1 MPKKLIKLE
10 VNRQLSAKEACQLF
24 QVLPDIDAIK
34 EVGGDWSGEWRRA
47 KFEASHDLEP
57 RAAGAVPIIVDGAD
71 LTKTLRVR
79 AEHVA
84 ALQRIAESRNA
95 RLTNDRPFDPDSP
108 MREVVLTFLTV
119 EMAWRVAT
127 QWFAFQERV
136 AAPDLL
142 RAIDEDIEELVPLAT
157 LFEDLRLAVLGDG
170 DTVVAFRAADLK
182 DGGVWPELRKDVTND
197 FLACVVKRWCG
208 FTETIFQGE
217 GPKRKF
223 YKIGMRQLSAEEAAA
238 DAAGKEVAIG

>member
-1 MPKKLIKLE
+1 MAKKLIKLE
-10 VNRQLSAKEACQLF
+10 VNRQLSATQAQQIF

-34 EVGGDWSGEWRRA
+34 EVGGEWRRA
-47 KFEASHDLEP
+47 KFEASQDLE
-57 RAAGAVPIIVDGAD
+57 RLGASYVPVVVDRAD

-79 AEHVA
+79 AEHVP
-84 ALQRIAESRNA
+84 ALQRIATSRNA
-95 RLTNDRPFDPDSP
+95 GLTDNGPIAPGSP
-108 MREVVLTFLTV
+108 MHEVVLSFLTV

-127 QWFAFQERV
+127 QWFAFQERA

-217 GPKRKF
+217 GPKRKL

-238 DAAGKEVAIG
+238 DAAGKEVALG